1 MEGRVSR
8 TTDSHVD
15 GNGVFKGFQ
24 GHDVARLDIFAD
36 QIHDDL
42 AGFLSQHAAQA
53 RIGSGN
59 GAVAGKAHAEDFG
72 HAVHG
77 VGCEQAGTG
86 TAARAGLEFHLVH
99 FFRCHLA
106 RFDFASGFKH
116 GADADVLAVVTAG
129 EHGAAADDDCR
140 DVEAAG
146 SHEHSRDDFIA
157 VRDEYQAIKGMS
169 CRYGFN
175 GVTDQ
180 FTAGQGKAHAAMTHG
195 DTVADADGREFNRCT
210 AGSGNAELDCFGN
223 IAQMDMAGNDF
234 IEGITDTDQRFL
246 QIFIAIAHSME

>member
-1 MEGRVSR
+1 M
-8 TTDSHVD
+8 
-15 GNGVFKGFQ
+15 
-24 GHDVARLDIFAD
+24 
-36 QIHDDL
+36 
-42 AGFLSQHAAQA
+42 
-53 RIGSGN
+53 
-59 GAVAGKAHAEDFG
+59 
-72 HAVHG
+72 
-77 VGCEQAGTG
+77 
-86 TAARAGLEFHLVH
+86 
-99 FFRCHLA
+99 
-106 RFDFASGFKH
+106 
-116 GADADVLAVVTAG
+116 TAG